1 MLKLGSLRHPRGMR
15 MPKFTTCREFLERKQ
30 KQKKYQNCLVRM
42 LDRDDYEHMTFRL
55 RENTDFDNFN
65 NVFDQELLD
74 SGVSEYFIF
83 TDENGITICL
93 NSDIEL

>member
-1 MLKLGSLRHPRGMR
+1 
-15 MPKFTTCREFLERKQ
+15 MPKFISCREFLEKKQ
-30 KQKKYQNCLVRM
+30 KQKKYQNCIVRIS
-42 LDRDDYEHMTFRL
+42 DRDDYEHMTFKL
-55 RENTDFDNFN
+55 RGDTDLDNFN

-93 NSDIEL
+93 NGDIEL

>member
-1 MLKLGSLRHPRGMR
+1 
-15 MPKFTTCREFLERKQ
+15 MPKFISCREFLEKKQ
-30 KQKKYQNCLVRM
+30 KQKRYQNCLVRM
-42 LDRDDYEHMTFRL
+42 FDRDDYEHITFRL

-93 NSDIEL
+93 NGDIEL

>member
-1 MLKLGSLRHPRGMR
+1 
-15 MPKFTTCREFLERKQ
+15 MPKFISCREFLEKKQ
-30 KQKKYQNCLVRM
+30 KQKRYQNCLVRIS
-42 LDRDDYEHMTFRL
+42 DRDDYEHITFRL
-55 RENTDFDNFN
+55 RKDTDFDDFN

-93 NSDIEL
+93 NGDIEL